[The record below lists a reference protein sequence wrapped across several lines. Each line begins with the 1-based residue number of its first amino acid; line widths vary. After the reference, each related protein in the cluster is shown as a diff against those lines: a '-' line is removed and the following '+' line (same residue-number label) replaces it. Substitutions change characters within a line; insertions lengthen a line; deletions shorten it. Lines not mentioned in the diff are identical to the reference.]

1 MSTVKFPGA
10 GAISSQVSG
19 RGSPAEGGC
28 RAPAPVTA
36 ALRAMP
42 SAGRSKAAAAAI
54 RSYHQSSARVAARQ
68 GSD

>member
-1 MSTVKFPGA
+1 MSTVQFPGA
-10 GAISSQVSG
+10 GAISSQVLG
-19 RGSPAEGGC
+19 RGCPAE
-28 RAPAPVTA
+28 VTA
-36 ALRAMP
+36 ALGAMP